1 MIDSADR
8 QFRLSLTIAEDD
20 GFEGTHAVIALVA
33 DEKTPGIPVLR
44 IQAGGVP
51 RSDEGAGELAD
62 MLRDAADAID
72 DHLSKTREHT
82 RTDTLPIL
90 TPKSAVT
97 DAQRAHKA
105 TIEAV
110 GDFPKC
116 SMVGCTLEHT
126 RPRMGES
133 IMRHYDQE
141 HLASNEVR
149 KRPER
154 PRFNPRPR
162 GTE

>member
-1 MIDSADR
+1 MTESADR

-33 DEKTPGIPVLR
+33 DEKTPGVPVLR

-51 RSDEGAGELAD
+51 RRDEGAGELAD

-72 DHLSKTREHT
+72 DHLSKTRGHT

-90 TPKSAVT
+90 VPKSTANS
-97 DAQRAHKA
+97 
-105 TIEAV
+105 
-110 GDFPKC
+110 FPKC
-116 SMVGCTLEHT
+116 TMEGCTLEHT

-133 IMRHYDQE
+133 IMRHYDRE